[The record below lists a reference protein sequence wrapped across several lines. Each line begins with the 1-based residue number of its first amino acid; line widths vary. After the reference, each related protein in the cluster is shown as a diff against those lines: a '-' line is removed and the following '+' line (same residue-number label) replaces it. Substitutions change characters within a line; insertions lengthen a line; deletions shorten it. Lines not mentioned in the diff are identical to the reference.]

1 MNVHQLRVTTVSC
14 GVLLV
19 WPKAAQPWKDT
30 WVAGELSNS
39 ATSMTTGN
47 APHDTISE
55 DSTLGVDLLYSE
67 VDGSAQANEGEQVKR
82 NKKDRHNSRYSLQPM
97 VNAPRR
103 FHRGSSS
110 GRLSK
115 RG

>member
-1 MNVHQLRVTTVSC
+1 
-14 GVLLV
+14 
-19 WPKAAQPWKDT
+19 
-30 WVAGELSNS
+30 
-39 ATSMTTGN
+39 MTTGN

-67 VDGSAQANEGEQVKR
+67 AHGSAQANEGEQADGSEQADVSGQANEGEQVKR
-82 NKKDRHNSRYSLQPM
+82 NKKDRHNSRYSLQPR

-115 RG
+115 RGGVM